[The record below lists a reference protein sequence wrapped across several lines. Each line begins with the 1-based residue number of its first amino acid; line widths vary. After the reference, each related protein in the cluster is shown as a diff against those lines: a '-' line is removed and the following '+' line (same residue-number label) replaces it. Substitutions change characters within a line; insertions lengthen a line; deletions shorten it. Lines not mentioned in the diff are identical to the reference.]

1 MVYNVPV
8 NTQDAFYTLLIVGII
23 TIIVCAIYTTYYLVK
38 ALRAITNF
46 LNDLEGAAQTVK
58 DGLTIR
64 ALAAVPAILLAL
76 ASKLIRKRR

>member
-1 MVYNVPV
+1 M
-8 NTQDAFYTLLIVGII
+8 NTQDAFYTLLIIGII

-46 LNDLEGAAQTVK
+46 LNNLEDAAISVK
-58 DGLTIR
+58 DRLTIR
-64 ALAAVPAILLAL
+64 AMAAVPAILLAL